1 MLKKEQFLRLSRHI
15 LVICYGST
23 FKSPNKFV
31 LKVYLIITMGNAGV
45 RGNDLPRRMKKIK
58 MIVKKV
64 FKSKKKDANGKK
76 M

>member
-1 MLKKEQFLRLSRHI
+1 
-15 LVICYGST
+15 
-23 FKSPNKFV
+23 
-31 LKVYLIITMGNAGV
+31 MGNAGV
-45 RGNDLPRRMKKIK
+45 RGNDLPRQWPRRMKKIK